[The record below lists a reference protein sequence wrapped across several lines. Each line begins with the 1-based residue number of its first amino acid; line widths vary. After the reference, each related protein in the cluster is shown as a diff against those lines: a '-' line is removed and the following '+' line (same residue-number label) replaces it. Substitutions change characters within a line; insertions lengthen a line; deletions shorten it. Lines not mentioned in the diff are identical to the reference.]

1 MDYKQA
7 GKIRDTG
14 LGDLISQKLANK
26 QSLGSSIKSSV
37 GESLKAKATG
47 IKEKFDPLNI
57 AKFMT
62 GGSSVGPSIVG
73 KLTGR
78 SQEDVSY
85 FTGVKPKLDILPAL
99 EKNSTIPEITNK
111 ETIVKIINK
120 TATKI
125 TNKVVRDST
134 KQVVYKSVGKTV
146 KESVPIVVDKS
157 SDKVVRET
165 VPYVATNVIE
175 QTVPF
180 VAEYATDQATPLT
193 VEAAVPQVIME
204 LSGKDVAQDSKVIR
218 QIVKEAVPQVIMELS
233 GKSTTSTPVSKD
245 SKGKGKDPLF
255 STIGSGKATPIRKND
270 GAADVVSK
278 LYNLMK
284 TSYDKKIEA
293 AELERDFAK
302 EKKTEDEIRHKE
314 FIKAL
319 MGIKPKEKKK
329 EEKKEEEESGL
340 LSNVLKLAEEIA
352 GLKSLKDV
360 MTGLKGF
367 LARKLGLS
375 VAEVAGA
382 EVAGAEVAGAEV
394 AGAEVA
400 AAAAIAPELLAT
412 GAALLFV
419 TPFVA
424 SAYEKHKIEKNPNA
438 PEYKD
443 NPYAMKV
450 RGEVKTEAEG
460 AAKNK
465 KKGLKQYKRQEIED
479 IVNSQVADRVIEEEY
494 GKTKPELKKWLEDHP
509 NPISIY
515 QAPPKTVP
523 TTLQR
528 LGVEESTAG
537 QGRGTAQLADYE
549 ASQTPDKAVQ
559 VAPHAGNK
567 SPTSIPSSASPMP
580 SSATPMP
587 SQGSALGKEAVKAT
601 NENNEMKMQETSV
614 VKPTIINNTS
624 TTSGTI
630 SSKGDDVSV
639 PINIRNDEDSFSWS
653 ILKGVRVV

>member
-245 SKGKGKDPLF
+245 SKGRGKDPLF

-319 MGIKPKEKKK
+319 MGIKPKEEKK
-329 EEKKEEEESGL
+329 EEKKEEESGL

-382 EVAGAEVAGAEV
+382 EVAGAEVVGAEV

>member
-319 MGIKPKEKKK
+319 MGIKPKEEKK

>member
-218 QIVKEAVPQVIMELS
+218 QIVKEAVPKVIMELS

-255 STIGSGKATPIRKND
+255 STIGSGKTTPIRKND

-319 MGIKPKEKKK
+319 MGIKPKEEKK

-382 EVAGAEVAGAEV
+382 EVAGAEVVGAEV

-509 NPISIY
+509 NSISIY

>member
-245 SKGKGKDPLF
+245 SKGRGKDPLF

-319 MGIKPKEKKK
+319 MGIKPKEEKK

-340 LSNVLKLAEEIA
+340 LSNVLKLAEEIT

-382 EVAGAEVAGAEV
+382 EVAGAEVVGAEV

>member
-255 STIGSGKATPIRKND
+255 STIGSGKTTPIRKND

-319 MGIKPKEKKK
+319 MGIKPKE
-329 EEKKEEEESGL
+329 EKKEEEESGL
-340 LSNVLKLAEEIA
+340 LSNVLKLAEEIS
-352 GLKSLKDV
+352 GLKALKDV

-375 VAEVAGA
+375 VAEVVGS
-382 EVAGAEVAGAEV
+382 EVAGAEV

-567 SPTSIPSSASPMP
+567 SPTSIPSSA
-580 SSATPMP
+580 TPMP

-639 PINIRNDEDSFSWS
+639 PINIRNDEDSVSWS